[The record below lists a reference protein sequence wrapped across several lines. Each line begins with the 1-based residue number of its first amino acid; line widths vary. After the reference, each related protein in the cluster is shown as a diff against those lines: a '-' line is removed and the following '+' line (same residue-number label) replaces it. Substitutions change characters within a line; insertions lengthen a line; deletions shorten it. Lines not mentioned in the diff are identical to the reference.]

1 MRVTAGVVVLLC
13 GVAAGAEFRSQW
25 VKGVE
30 RPWAGPEYWAN
41 PLQDWRVK
49 DGRLECIAAGGD
61 RNVYL
66 LTRELSAARG
76 DLRMSVKLGRLESDT
91 GPLKEGFAGFRVG
104 IRGAFK
110 DYRDSAVRGYGL
122 NAGLATD
129 GRLFIG
135 RLGEAKARIAPPFQN
150 LELRLSAEPAGNA
163 YRMTL
168 QAFDLAG
175 RPLGEER
182 REVPGSWLAGGLALV
197 ASSGPIED
205 TPPPAGQI
213 EDPGFAAKRGTQR
226 GGTVRFWFRDWSVS
240 GSKVT
245 AHEERAFGPI
255 LFAMHTLSRKVL
267 KLTAQMAPVTGE
279 VRLEAAAGAGWRRLG
294 TAAID
299 PLSRT
304 ATFRVAGWD
313 DTRDTRYR
321 LVYSWQEAAGG
332 PREYTWEGTIRRD
345 PVDKP
350 QIVVAGFTGNNDLGF
365 PHADVVRHV
374 SYFKPDFLAFTGDQI
389 YERVGEYGIQ
399 RQPLE
404 TAVLDY
410 LRKWYMF
417 GWEYRE
423 LLRDIPSVCLPDDHD
438 VYHGNLW
445 GAGGRPAKGEGQEG
459 QDSGG
464 YTMPAAFVNA
474 VQRTQTSHLPDPYD
488 PTPVEQGI
496 TVYYCSV
503 LYGGVSFAV
512 IEDRKWK
519 SPPKL
524 LLPKARIINGWA
536 QNPAYDAAREG
547 DAPGAELLGA
557 RQIEFLERW
566 AADWSGG
573 AWVKAVISQ
582 TLFANVATLPK
593 GSRSDAGTGKLP
605 VARPGEYIEGDEK
618 VADHDSNGW
627 PQSGRNRALRAM
639 RRGLALHIAGDQHL
653 GSTVQ
658 YGIEEFNDGPWAI
671 CVPAVANIF
680 PRRWFP
686 PQPGGNRKPGAPRYT
701 GEYLDGFGNKMTVH
715 AVSNPSLV
723 EAEPKVL
730 TQRAPG
736 YGIITF
742 DRATRKITLAS
753 WPRWVDPSQPGAK
766 PYEGWPITIA
776 QTDNG
781 LPRSGWRLPEVRT
794 PGLRDPVVQ
803 VIEQAGGE
811 TIYTLRIRGSAFVP
825 PVRREG
831 LYTVRIT
838 DPDRGYL
845 KVLRDQRARR
855 ED

>member
-1 MRVTAGVVVLLC
+1 MRATAWVVILLC
-13 GVAAGAEFRSQW
+13 GAAAGAEFRSQW
-25 VKGVE
+25 AKGVE
-30 RPWAGPEYWAN
+30 GPWAGPEYWAN

-49 DGRLECIAAGGD
+49 DGKLECVAAGGD

-66 LTRELSAARG
+66 LTRELSAAPG

-91 GPLKEGFAGFRVG
+91 GPLKDGFAGFRVG

-122 NAGLATD
+122 NAGLASD

-135 RLGEAKARIAPPFQN
+135 RHGDSTTRISPPFQN
-150 LELRLSAEPAGNA
+150 LELRLSAEPAGDS
-163 YRMTL
+163 YRVTL
-168 QAFDLAG
+168 QAFDAAG
-175 RPLGEER
+175 RQLGEEQ
-182 REVPGSWLAGGLALV
+182 REAPGDWLVGGMALV
-197 ASSGPIED
+197 ASSGAIED
-205 TPPPAGQI
+205 SPPPAERI
-213 EDPGFAAKRGTQR
+213 DDPGFAAKRGTQR

-240 GSKVT
+240 GAKVT
-245 AHEERAFGPI
+245 AHEDRAFGPI
-255 LFAMHTLSRKVL
+255 LFSMHTLSRKVL
-267 KLTAQMAPVTGE
+267 KLTAQMAPVSGG
-279 VRLEAAAGAGWRRLG
+279 VRLEAASGAGWRRIG
-294 TAAID
+294 AAAID

-304 ATFRVAGWD
+304 ATFRVPNWD

-321 LVYSWQEAAGG
+321 VVYGWPDAAGRA
-332 PREYTWEGTIRRD
+332 REHTWQGTIRRD
-345 PVDKP
+345 PVGKA
-350 QIVVAGFTGNNDLGF
+350 QIVVAAFTGNNDLGF
-365 PHADVVRHV
+365 PHADAIRHV
-374 SYFKPDFLAFTGDQI
+374 SFFKPDFLAFTGDQI

-399 RQPLE
+399 RSPLE

-410 LRKWYMF
+410 LRKWYIF

-423 LLRDIPSVCLPDDHD
+423 LLKDIPSACLPDDHD

-474 VQRTQTSHLPDPYD
+474 VQRTQSSHLPDPYD

-496 TVYYCSV
+496 TVYYGPV
-503 LYGGVSFAV
+503 LYGGVSLAV
-512 IEDRKWK
+512 VEDRKWK

-524 LLPKARIINGWA
+524 LVPKGRIVNGWS
-536 QNPAYDAAREG
+536 QDPEYDAARDG

-573 AWVKAVISQ
+573 AWMKAVISQ

-593 GSRSDAGTGKLP
+593 GARSDAGTGKLL
-605 VARPGEYIEGDEK
+605 VARPGEYLEGDEK

-627 PQSGRNRALRAM
+627 PQGARNRALRAM
-639 RRGLALHIAGDQHL
+639 RRGVALHIAGDQHL

-658 YGIEEFNDGPWAI
+658 YGIDEFNDGPWAI

-686 PQPGGNRKPGAPRYT
+686 PQPGANRKPGAPRYT
-701 GEYLDGFGNKMTVH
+701 GEYLDGFGNKMTVQ

-753 WPRWVDPSQPGAK
+753 WPRWVDPAQPGAK
-766 PYEGWPITIA
+766 PYDGWPITIA

-781 LPRSGWRLPEVRT
+781 LPRSGWTLPEVRT

-803 VIEQAGGE
+803 VIEQASGE
-811 TIYTLRIRGSAFVP
+811 IVYTLRIQGSAFVP
-825 PVRREG
+825 PVWREG
-831 LYTVRIT
+831 FYTVRIT
-838 DPDRGYL
+838 DPDQGFE
-845 KVLRDQRARR
+845 KVLKDQRARQGR
-855 ED
+855 